1 MKRGG
6 LNKMDSKGNL
16 IKKIYEEIII
26 KQLDSDGL
34 MEKLTE
40 ILGNYYVHEFPENPE
55 LYEIETNIDNFL
67 NEKAHDISKR
77 TVSSYRHQLN
87 ILKNYTNKKVND
99 ITKNDIIDFLQYRK
113 ENHKVKKSTIA
124 LDRSV
129 LLVFFDWLED
139 KKLVVENPMNE
150 IAADKEEGI
159 LVTLDIEEL
168 SLIRNNC
175 STLREKA
182 IVEMLYSTGCKLNEM
197 VTASLDDIDW
207 DNKRISIKSDGKE
220 RFVFF
225 SEEAMNSYKIYL
237 GERDDDSKALF
248 VSERKPYSGIVART
262 IQREINIIS
271 KRTGLKKQISPNILR
286 NTFTEIMLNNGCPTQ
301 ILQELLGNEGYN
313 NGIEALSKIKCENP
327 KEAHDKYLY

>member
-1 MKRGG
+1 
-6 LNKMDSKGNL
+6 MDSKDNL

-26 KQLDSDGL
+26 KQLDSDGS

-40 ILGNYYVHEFPENPE
+40 ILENYYVHEFSGNPE
-55 LYEIETNIDNFL
+55 LYEIETNIDKFL
-67 NEKAHDISKR
+67 KEKAHTISKV
-77 TVSSYRHQLN
+77 TVKTYRHQLN
-87 ILKNYTNKKVND
+87 ILKKYTNKKVND

-207 DNKRISIKSDGKE
+207 DNKRISIKGDEKK

-225 SEEAMNSYKIYL
+225 SEKAMNFYKIYL
-237 GERDDDSKALF
+237 GERDDDSKSLF
-248 VSERKPYSGIVART
+248 VSERKPYHGIGARA
-262 IQREINIIS
+262 IEREINTIS
-271 KRTGLKKQISPNILR
+271 KRTGLEKQISPNILR
-286 NTFTEIMLNNGCPTQ
+286 NTFTKIMLNNGCPNH

-313 NGIEALSKIKCENP
+313 NGIEALSKIKYEDP
-327 KEAHDKYLY
+327 KKAYDKYLY

>member
-1 MKRGG
+1 
-6 LNKMDSKGNL
+6 MDSKGNL

-26 KQLDSDGL
+26 KQIDSHVS

-40 ILGNYYVHEFPENPE
+40 ILKNYYVHEFAGNPE

-67 NEKAHDISKR
+67 KEKAL
-77 TVSSYRHQLN
+77 TVGKMTVNSYRHQLN

-197 VTASLDDIDW
+197 VTATLDDIDW
-207 DNKRISIKSDGKE
+207 DNKRINIKSDEKK

-248 VSERKPYSGIVART
+248 VTERKPYRGIGART
-262 IQREINIIS
+262 IEREINRIS
-271 KRTGLKKQISPNILR
+271 KRTGIDKQISPNILR
-286 NTFTEIMLNNGCPTQ
+286 NTFTKIMLKNGCPNQ
-301 ILQELLGNEGYN
+301 ILQEFLGNEGYN
-313 NGIEALSKIKCENP
+313 TSIEALSKIRCEDP
-327 KEAHDKYLY
+327 KAAYAKYLY